1 MGGRSSKDK
10 EAQGRVLDV
19 EAQELQRMAPK
30 ELARRLE
37 EIMEHRRLSQQ
48 MVTHQNIQ
56 ARRSAYARSAS
67 QPVSCL
73 YSVFCSC
80 WSMGHKFSWVV
91 QDIID
96 GIQAG
101 ESEKLQLWE
110 YYVKMVE
117 QYDEEARRAG
127 WWLTHLQF
135 LRTTFNIVLP
145 AILALQNLGS
155 LSAIIMWLTWGL
167 SLIVSLSTGYIDLFR
182 LQSRYEM
189 LRRSSEYLKIEG
201 WQFFGLI
208 GRYSSYKDNPNQH
221 QAALHLFLYRIAK
234 IKKRILDME
243 FPPKNDAQDSPY
255 TLPPNHS
262 SAASPSPGPNPSQ
275 PTSVGPSKAWD
286 TEDISEDISALMKGP
301 AFRESSA
308 FRESKSLHAQGNRR
322 SIASH
327 LSHISQISRGSKR
340 PTDHRPNTPDKRSQ
354 SSLSCPVR
362 PVSQPLYVHSP
373 SVLVPAIR
381 PLPLTPAELNR
392 EALDTEDGEFD
403 DEAIR
408 M

>member
-1 MGGRSSKDK
+1 
-10 EAQGRVLDV
+10 
-19 EAQELQRMAPK
+19 
-30 ELARRLE
+30 
-37 EIMEHRRLSQQ
+37 MEHRRLSQQ
-48 MVTHQNIQ
+48 VITHQNIQ

-155 LSAIIMWLTWGL
+155 LSFVIMWLTWGL
-167 SLIVSLSTGYIDLFR
+167 SLVVSLSTGYIDLFR

-189 LRRSSEYLKIEG
+189 LKRSAEYLKIEG

-208 GRYSSYKDNPNQH
+208 GRYSSYKNNPNQH

-243 FPPKNDAQDSPY
+243 FPPKNDSQDSSYNTHEAP
-255 TLPPNHS
+255 
-262 SAASPSPGPNPSQ
+262 SAPARASQ
-275 PTSVGPSKAWD
+275 PTSVGPSYGSPERD
-286 TEDISEDISALMKGP
+286 EEMGLDSMHDISALMKGP
-301 AFRESSA
+301 AFRESIESA
-308 FRESKSLHAQGNRR
+308 FKGSPHTPHTPPTRR

-327 LSHISQISRGSKR
+327 ISERNTNRSGTLIR
-340 PTDHRPNTPDKRSQ
+340 RPNTPTRTPTQASCSSSSPASQ
-354 SSLSCPVR
+354 TVVKPTLVRPTSVRPTLVRPTLVRPASAIPVR
-362 PVSQPLYVHSP
+362 LP
-373 SVLVPAIR
+373 I
-381 PLPLTPAELNR
+381 PLTPVELNR
-392 EALDTEDGEFD
+392 EALDTDDERSD